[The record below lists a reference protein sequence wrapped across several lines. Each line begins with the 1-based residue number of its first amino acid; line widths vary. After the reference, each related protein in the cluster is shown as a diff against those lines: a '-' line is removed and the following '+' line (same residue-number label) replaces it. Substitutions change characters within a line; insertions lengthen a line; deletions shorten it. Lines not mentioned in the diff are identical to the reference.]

1 MTRSTATLNDAIRAL
16 SSDTK
21 RGFSF
26 VRSEGG
32 ERTFSFAEIATE
44 AGRRASALHD
54 AGLRAGD
61 RVVLIVPEPQ
71 DFVLSFLGAVAGGLV
86 PVPMFPPFAAR
97 DLQIFEDGVEHV
109 SRISGAK
116 ARISTA
122 SLDQKLAPLSAKDAA
137 PVITT
142 ESLAAH
148 GHVADLADVSPDSLA
163 FLQFTSGSTSRPKG
177 VMVSHGNLAA
187 NAKAFMHEGLRS
199 DPAVDHGVSWL
210 PLFHDMGLIG
220 FVVGPLFADVPVT
233 FIPTA
238 TFVRRPLVW
247 LETITKKRGTITY
260 APNFAYELVAK
271 RLKPTDTA
279 SLDLSSLR
287 HAGCGAEPISASTL
301 RTFAE
306 KLAPAGFDPKV
317 YLPSYGMAEST
328 LAVTFGGFQRGVR
341 VDAISAKELENGRA
355 AQAKDSGEALASTST
370 DADRVL
376 EPAVSTAPDRVLEIV
391 CCGRPFAGHE
401 ITIRGD
407 DLAVRPDGV
416 VGHIMVR
423 GPSVCAGYFGDAER
437 TGDTFSQT
445 GAGGAADGGWLRTG
459 DLGYMKAGE
468 LYVCGREKDLIIVR
482 GRNYYPSDIEWAV
495 SEVDGV
501 RKGAVVAF
509 SVRGEGALGAGEAVG
524 PGAASTP
531 FAPTTAGERLIVAA
545 EAATSDPAALRA
557 EIVRVLLQR
566 FSLSAEAVEL
576 LSPSGLPRT
585 SSGKLQRAKTKDLYR
600 AGVLPRLRAERSD
613 RQDGAKHND
622 LTPETP

>member
-1 MTRSTATLNDAIRAL
+1 MTHPRHTLNEAIRAL

-71 DFVLSFLGAVAGGLV
+71 DFVLAFLGAVAGGLV

-97 DLQIFEDGVEHV
+97 DLRVFEDGVEHV

-116 ARISTA
+116 ARITTA
-122 SLDQKLAPLSAKDAA
+122 SLDLKLAPLAAKDAA

-148 GHVADLADVSPDSLA
+148 GHVAELADVSPDSLA

-199 DPAVDHGVSWL
+199 DPAIDHGVSWL

-238 TFVRRPLVW
+238 TFVRRPLIW

-279 SLDLSSLR
+279 ALDLSSLR

-301 RTFAE
+301 RTFAD
-306 KLAPAGFDPKV
+306 KLAPAGFNPKV

-341 VDAISAKELENGRA
+341 VDVVSAKELEKGRA
-355 AQAKDSGEALASTST
+355 SEAKPQAEDDRAL
-370 DADRVL
+370 D
-376 EPAVSTAPDRVLEIV
+376 IV
-391 CCGRPFAGHE
+391 CCGGPFAGHQIAIWGE
-401 ITIRGD
+401 DR
-407 DLAVRPDGV
+407 AVRPDGV
-416 VGHIMVR
+416 VGHIVIR

-437 TGDTFSQT
+437 TAATFSQT
-445 GAGGAADGGWLRTG
+445 GASCSGTGVADGGWLRTG
-459 DLGYMKAGE
+459 DLGYMKDGE

-509 SVRGEGALGAGEAVG
+509 SVRGEGSSPSVAT
-524 PGAASTP
+524 STP
-531 FAPTTAGERLIVAA
+531 TTSGERLIVAA

-557 EIVRVLLQR
+557 EIVRVLLER
-566 FSLSAEAVEL
+566 FSLSAESVEL

-600 AGVLPRLRAERSD
+600 TGDLPRLRSERSEP
-613 RQDGAKHND
+613 RSV
-622 LTPETP
+622 TPETP